1 MGCCKQWHSS
11 SSSVHLPHWLVCCS
25 PVHPPVHPP
34 VHRAQCRLAPG
45 TRCSHLE
52 QELLQ
57 VTAQVPYQGY
67 SHQPIKIATP
77 FPGAPYLSSQ
87 LYNVSPSEALI
98 SNGHSI
104 TFLICSLS
112 VTPNW
117 NASLMKAR
125 IWADF
130 SYWRVCHSYTLAE

>member
-1 MGCCKQWHSS
+1 MLWGAANNGTPR
-11 SSSVHLPHWLVCCS
+11 LPQCTCHTGLS
-25 PVHPPVHPP
+25 AAPLYTPPVHQ
-34 VHRAQCRLAPG
+34 AQCRLAPG

-117 NASLMKAR
+117 NANLMKAR

-130 SYWRVCHSYTLAE
+130 SYWRVYHSYTLAE